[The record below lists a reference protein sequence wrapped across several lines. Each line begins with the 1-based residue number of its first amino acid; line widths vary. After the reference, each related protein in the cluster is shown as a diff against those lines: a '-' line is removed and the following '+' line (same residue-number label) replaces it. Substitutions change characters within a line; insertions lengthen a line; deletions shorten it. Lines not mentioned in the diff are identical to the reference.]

1 MRAMTRDDIF
11 DGVRECLAAVLDI
24 PAEPIGPDDRIVTDL
39 GADSLDLLDLTFQL
53 EQEFKVKISP
63 REIERRSRKQL
74 GETPLEVDGVYTPEA
89 LMELRKALPEVPA
102 DELDDGL
109 SVGEL
114 PRRFRVATMVNLVC
128 RLLEEKDE

>member
-1 MRAMTRDDIF
+1 MKTLEQKIAQIISDSLSVDLNK
-11 DGVRECLAAVLDI
+11 VVPAATL
-24 PAEPIGPDDRIVTDL
+24 EDL

-63 REIERRSRKQL
+63 REIERRSREQL
-74 GETPLEVDGVYTPEA
+74 GETPLEVDGIYTPEA
-89 LMELRKALPEVPA
+89 LMELRKALPEVPM
-102 DELDDGL
+102 DELADGL
-109 SVGEL
+109 SVGDL